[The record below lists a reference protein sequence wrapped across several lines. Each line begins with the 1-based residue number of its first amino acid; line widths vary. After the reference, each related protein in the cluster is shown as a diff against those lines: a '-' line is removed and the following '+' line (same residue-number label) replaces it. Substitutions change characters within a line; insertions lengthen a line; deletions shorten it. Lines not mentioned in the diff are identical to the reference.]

1 MVEFWISLHNHFQV
15 SSAILEF
22 YSASWTKMTSVTRV
36 TLLFVLD
43 RVITHQVCYSM
54 HVLKY
59 ITFFFSY
66 KPSFCFFHCSLVFF
80 LQPCLSA
87 FLLLWVCIVVLCF
100 LWTELPLLRGEY
112 CIQFLLQLLLASC
125 LLSPCLFWF
134 YCFSDTLFPFIPQK
148 QTIVWFMDKAGSI
161 R

>member
-100 LWTELPLLRGEY
+100 LWIPASTIFFFVEL
-112 CIQFLLQLLLASC
+112 
-125 LLSPCLFWF
+125 LFIF
-134 YCFSDTLFPFIPQK
+134 CHSILVYLVTRFFCFS
-148 QTIVWFMDKAGSI
+148 GSYYHSLRLI
-161 R
+161 CVLLIKLSFEE